1 MGIVREAVLS
11 DLVALK
17 QLIKRSYDQLLI
29 DDYAPA
35 LIDQAL
41 PFLTK
46 PPVDLIRLGQY
57 YVYEEDG
64 VIYAAGGWARQG
76 SIPSKMPQGYA
87 TVRMLVADPDHVR
100 RGCASEIFNQVIAA
114 SKLAGLK
121 GLYGPATRNSL
132 GFFRNKGFVLGGD
145 DVIDLA
151 GDKSILFPVIWL
163 KLDY

>member
-41 PFLTK
+41 PYLVK

-57 YVYEEDG
+57 YVYEQDG
-64 VIYAAGGWARQG
+64 AIYAAGGWSREG
-76 SIPSKMPQGYA
+76 PVRSVMPKGYG
-87 TVRMLVADPDHVR
+87 TIRMLVADPDHVR
-100 RGCASEIFNQVIAA
+100 HGCATEVFNQIIAA